1 MKSRQLLPVLAA
13 MFMAT
18 SLPAQI
24 YVSVNKGIH
33 YTQTGASTVNPNNP
47 TPYSVNADISGSGL
61 SALIPTG
68 PNQVT
73 PSTSVPYSL
82 AYDSGREGW
91 NYGSGAMSLASLQS
105 TYPNGGWT
113 LEAGGNTW
121 NLSLTGDLYP
131 NAPVATFSAGT
142 WSGSILYLTAAEAAA
157 GFTVTTSAF
166 TTNYSAGNSY
176 VGLFLE
182 NLSAENFPTFT
193 APSVMLNVP
202 GGALGAGAH
211 YLSMDFNRL
220 LAQDNSVG
228 GYVALIG
235 YNANTNL
242 TIQVEAIPEPSTY
255 AAIYGALAL
264 AGVMLLRHRR
274 AA

>member
-1 MKSRQLLPVLAA
+1 
-13 MFMAT
+13 
-18 SLPAQI
+18 
-24 YVSVNKGIH
+24 
-33 YTQTGASTVNPNNP
+33 
-47 TPYSVNADISGSGL
+47 
-61 SALIPTG
+61 
-68 PNQVT
+68 
-73 PSTSVPYSL
+73 
-82 AYDSGREGW
+82 
-91 NYGSGAMSLASLQS
+91 
-105 TYPNGGWT
+105 
-113 LEAGGNTW
+113 
-121 NLSLTGDLYP
+121 
-131 NAPVATFSAGT
+131 
-142 WSGSILYLTAAEAAA
+142 
-157 GFTVTTSAF
+157 
-166 TTNYSAGNSY
+166 
-176 VGLFLE
+176 
-182 NLSAENFPTFT
+182 
-193 APSVMLNVP
+193 MLNVP